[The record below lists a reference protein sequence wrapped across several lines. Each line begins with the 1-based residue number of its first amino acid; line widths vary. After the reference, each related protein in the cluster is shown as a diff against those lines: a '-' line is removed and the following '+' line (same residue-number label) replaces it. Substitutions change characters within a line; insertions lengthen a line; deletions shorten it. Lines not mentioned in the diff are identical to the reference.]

1 MSSIALYQKYRSQS
15 FDELVGQE
23 YVVRAIRN
31 AVKENKV
38 GHAYLFCG
46 PRGTGKTSMA
56 RLLARAVNCSNP
68 DHAPCNEC
76 ENCRAAIE
84 GTHPDIIEIN
94 AANETHV
101 EDIRDLIDRARLS
114 PMMGRHKIYIIDEVH
129 QLSSSAAS
137 ALLKTLEEP
146 PEHVIFILAT
156 TDPQKLLKTIISR
169 CQRFDFSKV
178 DTPKIQ
184 AHLLNIAE
192 QEGFELSP
200 EAAAKIAELADGGM
214 RDSLSILEQAR
225 AYGNGQ
231 ITEEVIDSIFGLAS
245 QSEQIALLEGIL
257 AGNLGDVLTRIKECE
272 MHGTDLRRL
281 TEDLVQDLKD
291 GIIWQYTHDKE
302 YLHALKEEHAES
314 LGKIPVSQLLAMI
327 DVLMK
332 AQERYRSARSVTSV
346 FEIACLE
353 LMNPGQTEPAVQ
365 AAPIRTAPVRT
376 VTPAPAVTAPK
387 PAEPAAMPVKH
398 EAPASEA
405 APAAPAPEPANT
417 PEPVTESKPEPKTE
431 PEPIK
436 ELRVDEILGLLVQCN
451 KSEKASAEAGISGL
465 MVPGKINRY
474 TASLRQVDLRA
485 AGKDVLLF
493 SGPEAAVHLLSEPEF
508 AKELYRCLTENGIDR
523 MPFVISDA
531 AYKNAVDEFRVRSKA
546 GTLPEAMKITRY
558 DLRDTKQ
565 EEEVFNSEQ
574 AVIGLFGSENV
585 EIIDEGD
592 R

>member
-31 AVKENKV
+31 AVAEHKV

-56 RLLARAVNCSNP
+56 RLLARAVNCSDP
-68 DHAPCNEC
+68 AHAPCNEC
-76 ENCRAAIE
+76 ENCKAAID

-114 PMMGRHKIYIIDEVH
+114 PMMGKHKIYIIDEVH

-178 DTPKIQ
+178 DSPKIQ
-184 AHLLNIAE
+184 THLLSIAE
-192 QEGFELSP
+192 QEGFVLEP

-214 RDSLSILEQAR
+214 RDALSILEQAR
-225 AYGNGQ
+225 AYGNGE
-231 ITEEVIDSIFGLAS
+231 ITESVIDSIFGLAS
-245 QSEQIALLEGIL
+245 RGEQISLLEGIFAKDL
-257 AGNLGDVLTRIKECE
+257 AEVLNRVRNCE
-272 MHGTDLRRL
+272 AHGTDLMRL
-281 TEDLVQDLKD
+281 TEDLISDLKD
-291 GIIWQYTHDKE
+291 SIIYQYTHDAS
-302 YLHALKEEHAES
+302 YLHALKEEQAASFAE
-314 LGKIPVSQLLAMI
+314 KPVSELLAMI

-353 LMNPGQTEPAVQ
+353 MMNPAQETSPAEL
-365 AAPIRTAPVRT
+365 PVRQ
-376 VTPAPAVTAPK
+376 TPVSKPKKRTPVIPPVKEEPKSIPAEKPASEPQVQKNP
-387 PAEPAAMPVKH
+387 PAEPK
-398 EAPASEA
+398 EAPEA
-405 APAAPAPEPANT
+405 VPAKT
-417 PEPVTESKPEPKTE
+417 RPEPVKTLSTE
-431 PEPIK
+431 
-436 ELRVDEILGLLVQCN
+436 EILGILVQCS
-451 KSEKASAEAGISGL
+451 KAHKASAEAGIAAL
-465 MVPGKINRY
+465 MDPARINRY
-474 TASLRQVDLRA
+474 SASLRQAELRA
-485 AGKDVLLF
+485 AGTDVLLF
-493 SGPEAAVHLLSEPEF
+493 SGPDAAVHLLSEPEF
-508 AKELYRCLTENGIDR
+508 SRGLYRCLKDSGIDR
-523 MPFVISDA
+523 MPYVVSDA
-531 AYKNAVDEFRVRSKA
+531 AYKAAVEEFRIRAKA
-546 GTLPEAMKITRY
+546 GTLPEALKITKY
-558 DLRDTKQ
+558 DLSQ
-565 EEEVFNSEQ
+565 SGSEEKTFDSEQ
-574 AVIGLFGSENV
+574 AVIGLFGTENV
-585 EIIDEGD
+585 EIIEEGD